1 MSPGSTAYGIRAL
14 PHAMSLVTCAPRALV
29 GGVAC
34 AAGGAERP
42 GLVPRVPGC
51 AGVGPVAAWPRS
63 WHTSLPTRSA
73 VAPAGRPPRVR
84 NRVKYFVPVDDFTTP
99 ATRKGVDTYREYR
112 RPTMQLLRARNR
124 RIGEWALITQP
135 TLEHQ
140 APRLPSQSMTAPR
153 GSPRLCPAERGRRCR
168 RFRAYAGKRASGQD
182 APAAWLGR
190 LGHQS
195 ALAKG
200 GHNAGFAVSC
210 YCCRPSA

>member
-140 APRLPSQSMTAPR
+140 APRLPSQSRTAPR
-153 GSPRLCPAERGRRCR
+153 EVLAFAQLSGGEDIGAFARMPGKGPPVRTPLPLGSDAWVIRVPWPR
-168 RFRAYAGKRASGQD
+168 AGTTPGSR
-182 APAAWLGR
+182 
-190 LGHQS
+190 
-195 ALAKG
+195 
-200 GHNAGFAVSC
+200 
-210 YCCRPSA
+210 